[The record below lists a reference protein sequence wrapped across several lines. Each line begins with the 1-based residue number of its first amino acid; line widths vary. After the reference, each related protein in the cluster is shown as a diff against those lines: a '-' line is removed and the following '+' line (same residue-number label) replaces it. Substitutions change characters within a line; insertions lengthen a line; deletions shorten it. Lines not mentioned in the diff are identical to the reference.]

1 MRSLRKVMIAAM
13 LAIFVSTLSSQG
25 IGMAA
30 DAAPA
35 TGATAKMDRIE
46 NKHKGLK
53 REKKSVGKKDR
64 KKAKAMAAG
73 ATKA

>member
-30 DAAPA
+30 DAAP
-35 TGATAKMDRIE
+35 TGTTAKMDRIE

-73 ATKA
+73 TTKA